1 MGVAG
6 ADNGARGLIG
16 SDELVQGK
24 LNYFCNF
31 LSVGNFQIG
40 RRVNG
45 MAGKSGMELL
55 NGGEKDFRIFFE
67 WKISAV

>member
-45 MAGKSGMELL
+45 MAGK
-55 NGGEKDFRIFFE
+55 K
-67 WKISAV
+67 